1 MRGPVIRIAFVGALV
16 SSAVFLIV
24 LGTAS
29 ARLGQEPRP
38 VNQQQRPRKVA
49 APQNN
54 NSAAPPSKE
63 NGGAKP
69 KENATPQS
77 KENAAPEEVAEGD
90 VVRVDTELVAVPTIV
105 TDRNGLP
112 VKGLASD
119 NFALFED
126 GAAQRITNFASTEAP
141 FEIALLL
148 DTSGSTRAELQLIRD
163 AATEFVK
170 MLRPGDRLAIVAF
183 KNVQRGS
190 SQEPE
195 IQIQSPLTS
204 ERRLIQQAIDNI
216 GTSSGT
222 PFYDSLNQI
231 ADQVFQNSPR
241 PEVIGRRAVV
251 ALTDGVDSSSESD
264 FAQAQA
270 KLLRAGLA
278 SYLIEVETEGY
289 VDARLI
295 KDCDDDDR
303 LGLSVK
309 QLERYRRLFDPD
321 ARPELYQD
329 FCRLGQNRRLDISRK
344 LYELARREM
353 NDMARY
359 SGGHNFVV
367 ADLSEA
373 RSAFAQVANEL
384 GTQYSLAYYPSNKIR
399 DGRFRQIRVEL
410 RNVNYASV
418 RAREGYFSR
427 NDNSASIK

>member
-1 MRGPVIRIAFVGALV
+1 MRGPVVRLAFVGALV
-16 SSAVFLIV
+16 SSAVFLVV
-24 LGTAS
+24 LGAAS
-29 ARLGQEPRP
+29 APLAQEPRP

-49 APQNN
+49 SPQNN
-54 NSAAPPSKE
+54 NSTATQPRE
-63 NGGAKP
+63 NGATQP
-69 KENATPQS
+69 KGNATPQP
-77 KENAAPEEVAEGD
+77 KEKAAPEEVAEGD
-90 VVRVDTELVAVPTIV
+90 VVRVDTELVAVPTVV
-105 TDRNGLP
+105 TDRKGMP
-112 VKGLASD
+112 VKGLAAE

-126 GAAQRITNFASTEAP
+126 GTAQRITNFASTEAP

-148 DTSGSTRAELQLIRD
+148 DTSGSTRPELQLIRD

-183 KNVQRGS
+183 KNVQRNNS
-190 SQEPE
+190 LESD

-204 ERRLIQQAIDNI
+204 DRRLIQDAINNI

-222 PFYDSLNQI
+222 PFYDSLSRI

-309 QLERYRRLFDPD
+309 QLERFRRLYDPD
-321 ARPELYQD
+321 ARPELYKD
-329 FCRLGQNRRLDISRK
+329 FCGLGQNRRLDISRK
-344 LYELARREM
+344 LYALARRE
-353 NDMARY
+353 
-359 SGGHNFVV
+359 
-367 ADLSEA
+367 
-373 RSAFAQVANEL
+373 
-384 GTQYSLAYYPSNKIR
+384 T
-399 DGRFRQIRVEL
+399 
-410 RNVNYASV
+410 
-418 RAREGYFSR
+418 
-427 NDNSASIK
+427 

>member
-1 MRGPVIRIAFVGALV
+1 MRGPVVRLAFVGALV
-16 SSAVFLIV
+16 SSAVSLVV
-24 LGTAS
+24 LGAAS
-29 ARLGQEPRP
+29 APLTQEPRP
-38 VNQQQRPRKVA
+38 VSQQQRPRKVA
-49 APQNN
+49 SPQNN
-54 NSAAPPSKE
+54 NSTP
-63 NGGAKP
+63 AKP
-69 KENATPQS
+69 KENATPQP
-77 KENAAPEEVAEGD
+77 KEKAAPEEVAEGD
-90 VVRVDTELVAVPTIV
+90 VVRVDTELVAVPTV
-105 TDRNGLP
+105 VSDRNGLP
-112 VKGLASD
+112 VKGLAAE

-126 GAAQRITNFASTEAP
+126 GEAQRITNFASTEAP

-190 SQEPE
+190 SLEPE

-204 ERRLIQQAIDNI
+204 DRRLIQEAINNI

-222 PFYDSLNQI
+222 PFYDSLNRI

-289 VDARLI
+289 VEARLI

-303 LGLSVK
+303 LGLSEK

-353 NDMARY
+353 NEMARY

-367 ADLSEA
+367 ADLSGA
-373 RSAFAQVANEL
+373 RTAFAQVANAL
-384 GTQYSLAYYPSNKIR
+384 GTQYSLAYYPSNKAH

>member
-1 MRGPVIRIAFVGALV
+1 MRGPAVRLAFVGALV
-16 SSAVFLIV
+16 SCAVSLSV
-24 LGTAS
+24 LGAAS
-29 ARLGQEPRP
+29 APLLQEPRP

-54 NSAAPPSKE
+54 NSAATQ
-63 NGGAKP
+63 P
-69 KENATPQS
+69 KENAVTQP
-77 KENAAPEEVAEGD
+77 KEKPAPEEVAEGD
-90 VVRVDTELVAVPTIV
+90 VVRVETELVAVPTVV

-112 VKGLASD
+112 VKGLRAE

-126 GAAQRITNFASTEAP
+126 GQPQRITNFASTEAP
-141 FEIALLL
+141 FEIAVLL

-163 AATEFVK
+163 AANEFVK

-183 KNVQRGS
+183 KNIQQGNSV
-190 SQEPE
+190 EPE

-204 ERRLIQQAIDNI
+204 DRRLIQNAINNI

-264 FAQAQA
+264 YAQAQA

-289 VDARLI
+289 VEARLL
-295 KDCDDDDR
+295 KDCEDDDR
-303 LGLSVK
+303 LGLSEK
-309 QLERYRRLFDPD
+309 QLERFRRLFDPD
-321 ARPELYQD
+321 ARPELYRD

-353 NDMARY
+353 DDLARF

-367 ADLSEA
+367 ADLYGA
-373 RSAFAQVANEL
+373 RTAFAQVANEL
-384 GTQYSLAYYPSNKIR
+384 GTQYSLTYYPSNKSH

-410 RNVNYASV
+410 RNVMYASV

>member
-1 MRGPVIRIAFVGALV
+1 MRGPVVRLAFVGALASCAV
-16 SSAVFLIV
+16 SLVV
-24 LGTAS
+24 LGAAS
-29 ARLGQEPRP
+29 APLTQEPRP

-49 APQNN
+49 SPQNN
-54 NSAAPPSKE
+54 NPAATP
-63 NGGAKP
+63 P
-69 KENATPQS
+69 KEKATTQP

-90 VVRVDTELVAVPTIV
+90 VVRVDTELVAVPTVV

-112 VKGLASD
+112 VKGLRAE

-126 GAAQRITNFASTEAP
+126 GQAQRITNFASTEAP

-148 DTSGSTRAELQLIRD
+148 DTSGSTRPELQLIRD

-183 KNVQRGS
+183 KNVQLGNS
-190 SQEPE
+190 LEPD

-204 ERRLIQQAIDNI
+204 DRRLIQNAINNI

-231 ADQVFQNSPR
+231 AEQVFQDSPR

-264 FAQAQA
+264 YAEALA

-289 VDARLI
+289 VEARLL
-295 KDCDDDDR
+295 KDCVDEDR
-303 LGLSVK
+303 LGLSEK

-321 ARPELYQD
+321 ARPELYKD

-353 NDMARY
+353 DDMARF

-367 ADLSEA
+367 ADLSGA
-373 RSAFAQVANEL
+373 RTAFAQVANEL
-384 GTQYSLAYYPSNKIR
+384 GTQYSLAYYPSNKTH

-410 RNVNYASV
+410 RNVMYARV

>member
-1 MRGPVIRIAFVGALV
+1 MRGPVVRIAFVGALV
-16 SSAVFLIV
+16 SSAISLVV
-24 LGTAS
+24 LGATS
-29 ARLGQEPRP
+29 VPLVQEPRP

-49 APQNN
+49 SPANN
-54 NSAAPPSKE
+54 NSAP
-63 NGGAKP
+63 AKP
-69 KENATPQS
+69 KENATPQT
-77 KENAAPEEVAEGD
+77 KEKAAPEEVAEGD
-90 VVRVDTELVAVPTIV
+90 VVRVDTELVAVPTV
-105 TDRNGLP
+105 VSDRNGLP
-112 VKGLASD
+112 VKGLAAE

-126 GAAQRITNFASTEAP
+126 GEAQRITNFASTEAP

-204 ERRLIQQAIDNI
+204 DRRSIQDAINNI

-222 PFYDSLNQI
+222 PFYDSLNRI

-251 ALTDGVDSSSESD
+251 ALTDGVDSSSDSD

-289 VDARLI
+289 VEARLI

-303 LGLSVK
+303 LGLSEK

-367 ADLSEA
+367 ADLSGA
-373 RSAFAQVANEL
+373 RTAFAQVANAL
-384 GTQYSLAYYPSNKIR
+384 GTQYSLAYYPSNKTH

-410 RNVNYASV
+410 RNVNYANV

-427 NDNSASIK
+427 NDNSASTK